1 MMGKTLKLAI
11 AIGLAMALAAPAGA
25 TYGSSNPPS
34 STGGSTSGGSTSGGT
49 EVPEPADFAL
59 FGLGVLGLMIGR
71 RSSQR
76 RRTSEA
82 EA

>member
-1 MMGKTLKLAI
+1 MGKTRKLAT
-11 AIGLAMALAAPAGA
+11 ATGLAMALAAPAGA
-25 TYGSSNPPS
+25 AYGSSNPPS
-34 STGGSTSGGSTSGGT
+34 SSGGSTTSDGT

-76 RRTSEA
+76 RRTNEA